1 MRKLED
7 LTKYVI
13 TPNVRFYGGFIYDG
27 EDIFLCDDEEKD
39 EDYELHV
46 TQKILNNV
54 LITDGEKEY
63 KTLKGKQVK
72 EKWHQE
78 VEIEKGQK
86 IIYLEGQGF
95 TLSEYKMITIDEA
108 KDIYELLKGEK
119 EDDSRGNEK
128 KDTKIN

>member
-13 TPNVRFYGGFIYDG
+13 MPNVRFYGGFVYDG
-27 EDIFLCDDEEKD
+27 EDIFLCDDTDKE
-39 EDYELHV
+39 EDYYFHV
-46 TQKILNNV
+46 KQSIKNNV

-63 KTLKGKQVK
+63 KTLKGKKVK

-86 IIYLEGQGF
+86 LIYLEGQGF
-95 TLSEYKMITIDEA
+95 TLSEYTMVTIDEA

-119 EDDSRGNEK
+119 ENDSIGNEIENIK
-128 KDTKIN
+128 SN